1 MALTAH
7 LHWKLD
13 GHALDARV
21 LELLR
26 AIDRC
31 GSLNRA
37 IGEVGLSY
45 RHAWGVLGRLEN
57 AIGKPLVI
65 LERGRGAHLTP
76 LGRQLA
82 ESTSKLDSQLAPQLR
97 KAAAEV
103 NRALP
108 SGKTPG
114 GHRIVVCAS
123 HDLALA
129 ELREALEKNH
139 ACVMELHFQ
148 GSLDALIALH
158 RNQCDI
164 AGFHVADTPG
174 VPRPD
179 EPFRPW
185 LKARTLRLIPFAI
198 RRQGLMVASRNP
210 LRIRSV
216 GDLAHGKVRF
226 VNRQPGSG
234 TRLLFDRLLA
244 AAGHRPGQIAGYH
257 HEEFTHAAVA
267 ATIASGMADAG
278 FGIEAAARQH
288 GLDFVPLATERY
300 LLAAHAATL
309 EQAGPK
315 RLVRALQGRTY
326 SRILH
331 SLPGYSAPESHDAM
345 TVQQALGTHRT

>member
-1 MALTAH
+1 MPLTAH

-13 GHALDARV
+13 GHALDARM

-26 AIDRC
+26 AIARC

-45 RHAWGVLGRLEN
+45 RYAWGVLGRLEN
-57 AIGKPLVI
+57 AMGAPLVV
-65 LERGRGAHLTP
+65 LERGRGARLTP
-76 LGRQLA
+76 LGRHLA
-82 ESTSKLDSQLAPQLR
+82 DATSTVESQLAPRLR
-97 KAAAEV
+97 KAAADL

-108 SGKTPG
+108 ADRTPG
-114 GHRIVVCAS
+114 GRRIVVCAS

-129 ELREALEKNH
+129 ELRDALEKNH
-139 ACVMELHFQ
+139 AVVMELHFQ
-148 GSLDALIALH
+148 GSLDALISLH

-164 AGFHVADTPG
+164 AGFHVADAPG
-174 VPRPD
+174 VPGAE

-185 LKARTLRLIPFAI
+185 LKARTLRLLPFAI
-198 RRQGLMVASRNP
+198 RRQGLIVGARNP
-210 LRIRSV
+210 LRIRTV
-216 GDLAHGKVRF
+216 RDLARTKARF

-244 AAGHRPGQIAGYH
+244 AAGCRPAQIVRYH

-267 ATIASGMADAG
+267 ATVASGMADAA

-300 LLAAHAATL
+300 FLAARAAIL
-309 EQAGPK
+309 QKPGPQL
-315 RLVRALQGRTY
+315 LVRALQGRIY

-331 SLPGYSAPESHDAM
+331 GLPGYSPPESFAAM
-345 TVQQALGTHRT
+345 TVQQALG